1 MPNNSERRGF
11 AIPIDV
17 LVIAVLTI
25 MIAGAFSL
33 VSAER
38 RSVAD
43 QKSQISA
50 FRIAEQGL
58 ELYLVR
64 RDSLLAG
71 TPGYTKVPLQ
81 NCPNGT
87 VCRDSVRIPM
97 TGGYADVSLTR
108 IRPVRGSQSG
118 LYVVR
123 SKGVET
129 VGAYAGTPQAVR
141 TVAQYVLWE
150 PAQMQVLAGWTA
162 LTGLQKNG
170 NAGTLGGVDLCGDS
184 AARAG
189 VVVPYEAGYGGK
201 DVAVGNPP
209 IDTIPGPDSVA
220 IDWNGIVNLGSI
232 TPTITIPGG
241 VWPTGALQSAYNDTS
256 STYYPIIRVNGD
268 FVLPG
273 SGTGMLI
280 VTGSLTL
287 HGNVGWR
294 GVLLVGDDITSDGVN
309 GTQFGVQGA
318 TVSGL
323 NTKLDTY
330 VPGSIDESFANGTK
344 KYNYNSCEV
353 AKATT
358 TMGALVTLRNT
369 WVDNWVEY

>member
-1 MPNNSERRGF
+1 MLNNTERRGF
-11 AIPIDV
+11 AIPTAL
-17 LVIAVLTI
+17 LVIAALTI
-25 MIAGAFSL
+25 MVAGGFSL

-58 ELYLVR
+58 ELFLVR
-64 RDSLLAG
+64 RDSLMAG
-71 TPGYTKVPLQ
+71 HPGFSHVPGATPDTAV
-81 NCPNGT
+81 
-87 VCRDSVRIPM
+87 IPM
-97 TGGYADVSLTR
+97 TGGVATVTLTR
-108 IRPVRGSQSG
+108 LRPVRGSQSG
-118 LYVVR
+118 LYVAR
-123 SKGVET
+123 SRGVET
-129 VGAYAGTPQAVR
+129 VGAYAGTPQGVR

-150 PAQMQVLAGWTA
+150 PAPMQVLAGWTA

-170 NAGTLGGVDLCGDS
+170 NAGTLGGIDLCGDS

-189 VVVPYEAGYGGK
+189 VVVPYDEGYGGK
-201 DVAVGNPP
+201 VVEVGNPP

-220 IDWNGIVNLGSI
+220 IDWNGILNLGAI
-232 TPTITIPGG
+232 TPTIVLPPAS
-241 VWPTGALQSAYNDTS
+241 WPTVAMIASYADTS
-256 STYYPIIRVNGD
+256 STYYPIVRVNGD
-268 FVLPG
+268 FVLLS

-280 VTGSLTL
+280 VTGSLTIN
-287 HGNVGWR
+287 GNLGWR
-294 GVLLVGDDITSDGVN
+294 GVLLVGDDITSNGIN
-309 GTQFGVQGA
+309 GTFGVQGA

-323 NTKLDTY
+323 NSKLKTY
-330 VPGSIDESFANGTK
+330 VPGSIDLSVANGTK
-344 KYNYNSCEV
+344 QYNYSSCEV

>member
-1 MPNNSERRGF
+1 MPNNTERRGF
-11 AIPIDV
+11 AIPIAV

-25 MIAGAFSL
+25 MVAGGFSL

-58 ELYLVR
+58 ELFLVR
-64 RDSLLAG
+64 RDSLMTAAYG
-71 TPGYTKVPLQ
+71 ATGYSHVPLGNAQ
-81 NCPNGT
+81 
-87 VCRDSVRIPM
+87 DSLRIPL
-97 TGGYADVSLTR
+97 TGGYADVKLTR
-108 IRPVRGSQSG
+108 LRAPKGSQSG

-123 SKGVET
+123 SKGIET

-150 PAQMQVLAGWTA
+150 PAPMQVLAGWTA
-162 LTGLQKNG
+162 LSGLQKNG
-170 NAGTLGGVDLCGDS
+170 GSGTLGGIDLCGDS
-184 AARAG
+184 AAVAG
-189 VVVPYEAGYGGK
+189 VVVPVNPGYTGK
-201 DVAVGNPP
+201 TVAVGDPP
-209 IDTIPGPDSVA
+209 VDSVAPDSVA

-232 TPTITIPGG
+232 QASIVIPGSA
-241 VWPTGALQSAYNDTS
+241 WPTAAMEAAYADDNS
-256 STYYPIIRVNGD
+256 LYYPIVRINGD
-268 FVLPG
+268 YALPS
-273 SGTGMLI
+273 SGKGMLI
-280 VTGSLTL
+280 VTGNLTL
-287 HGNVGWR
+287 NGSVGWK
-294 GVLLVGDDITSDGVN
+294 GVILVGGDITSN
-309 GTQFGVQGA
+309 GNNGIQGA

-323 NTKLDTY
+323 NVKLGTY
-330 VPGSIDESFANGTK
+330 VPSSTANGTK
-344 KYNYNSCEV
+344 QYNYNSCEV

>member
-1 MPNNSERRGF
+1 MLNNNERRGF
-11 AIPIDV
+11 AIPIAI

-25 MIAGAFSL
+25 MIAGGFSL

-58 ELYLVR
+58 ELFLVR
-64 RDSLLAG
+64 RDSLMAG
-71 TPGYTKVPLQ
+71 SPNYTRVPGAK
-81 NCPNGT
+81 
-87 VCRDSVRIPM
+87 DSVRIAM

-108 IRPVRGSQSG
+108 LRPPKGSQSG

-129 VGAYAGTPQAVR
+129 VGSYAGTPQGVR

-150 PAQMQVLAGWTA
+150 PAPMQVLAGWTA
-162 LTGLQKNG
+162 LSGIQKNG
-170 NAGTLGGVDLCGDS
+170 GAGTLGGIDVCHDS
-184 AARAG
+184 AAVAG
-189 VVVPYEAGYGGK
+189 VAVPVNPGYTGK
-201 DVAVGNPP
+201 TVAVGDPP
-209 IDTIPGPDSVA
+209 VDTIAPDSVA
-220 IDWNGIVNLGSI
+220 IDWNAIVNLNSI

-241 VWPTGALQSAYNDTS
+241 SWPTAALEAAYADSN
-256 STYYPIIRVNGD
+256 STYYPIIRINLPDYTLPSSGKGMIIATGHLTINGS
-268 FVLPG
+268 
-273 SGTGMLI
+273 SG
-280 VTGSLTL
+280 
-287 HGNVGWR
+287 WK
-294 GVLLVGDDITSDGVN
+294 GVLLVGNDIISN
-309 GTQFGVQGA
+309 GNNSVEGA

-323 NTKLDTY
+323 NIKLGTY
-330 VPGSIDESFANGTK
+330 VPSSTANGTK
-344 KYNYNSCEV
+344 EYNYDSCEV